1 MDSRSD
7 NNDNFNPNNN
17 CLEKNL
23 DDKNRREMEEEIE
36 ILYEQVESLKQLL
49 HHENQL
55 RNYYMQELDNVNKE
69 LEWMNDE
76 IYNLIKAKTLTL
88 DEALE
93 FAKSILGKKQSASES
108 LDELLKAIYKYPV
121 KINEF
126 EEIDGLSV
134 RSKSNEVVAQGH
146 EIQAQ
151 SVEIRANSSQIMTES
166 YKITA
171 LSRELK
177 VCSREIQVHSH
188 DVRNRLRCKK
198 VFRNTS
204 QNRAL
209 YPTGTAPDFV
219 RLSAR
224 SYIFKMPSGLTEK
237 SDRLCNPWRWRI
249 SFAASSPL
257 LIARSIKP
265 QGNGIFTQSPAKMR
279 LGT

>member
-76 IYNLIKAKTLTL
+76 IYNLIKAKTLPL

-93 FAKSILGKKQSASES
+93 FAKSIVGKKQSLSES

-177 VCSREIQVHSH
+177 VCSREIQVYSH

-209 YPTGTAPDFV
+209 YP
-219 RLSAR
+219 
-224 SYIFKMPSGLTEK
+224 
-237 SDRLCNPWRWRI
+237 
-249 SFAASSPL
+249 
-257 LIARSIKP
+257 
-265 QGNGIFTQSPAKMR
+265 
-279 LGT
+279 